1 MIERLIAFCLQ
12 QRLMVIGA
20 TMAIAISG
28 IIAFENLP
36 VQAFPDVQNVFVQV
50 VTQYPGQAPEEVEKL
65 ISLPIERVMN
75 GLPHL
80 MNMRSVSIF
89 GLSVVT
95 LTFDDS
101 AEDYFSRQQV
111 LERLQNADIPN
122 DSKPQLGPLSTGVG
136 EILRY
141 VVDAKNLPLVEQRA
155 LQDWVKYSML
165 SLLIIAI
172 PEGATS
178 NMVMK
183 HWLYEE
189 LAS

>member
-1 MIERLIAFCLQ
+1 MIERIIAFCLQ

-20 TMAIAISG
+20 TLVIAVSG

-50 VTQYPGQAPEEVEKL
+50 VTQYPGQAPEEVEKQV
-65 ISLPIERVMN
+65 SLPIERVMN

-111 LERLQNADIPN
+111 LERLQNAEIPT
-122 DSKPQLGPLSTGVG
+122 DTKPQLGPLSTGVG

-141 VVDAKNLPLVEQRA
+141 TIDAKHLPLVEQRA
-155 LQDWVKYSML
+155 LQSVSCDRIHV
-165 SLLIIAI
+165 
-172 PEGATS
+172 
-178 NMVMK
+178 
-183 HWLYEE
+183 
-189 LAS
+189 